1 MFLNNEHF
9 NISTHPDCLFQ
20 TLENSCQNRQPVTRL
35 LESQSVT
42 SVTPLWGSFSSWC
55 REHSIHLVFLHFSV
69 LEQALGKCSLIFSKG
84 WASLSGWPDLWKSFS
99 KFPVALTLTLHFSW
113 GGWQPGAK
121 VIHPKYSK
129 HWLST
134 VAHKIDCVCS
144 KILDLG
150 LNHELSF
157 SLFKFFVWKTF

>member
-1 MFLNNEHF
+1 MFAYNEYF
-9 NISTHPDCLFQ
+9 DIPTHPDCLFQ

-55 REHSIHLVFLHFSV
+55 REHTGHVVFLHFSV
-69 LEQALGKCSLIFSKG
+69 LVQALGKCSLFFSKG
-84 WASLSGWPDLWKSFS
+84 WASLSGWPDLWKFLS
-99 KFPVALTLTLHFSW
+99 KYLVALTFHFSW

-134 VAHKIDCVCS
+134 VAHTFDCVS
-144 KILDLG
+144 DKILNHC
-150 LNHELSF
+150 LNHGLLF
-157 SLFKFFVWKTF
+157 SLFNFLGEKTF